1 MEDLERAKSKY
12 DKECSDETAEI
23 KREKRRLNDLLTL
36 REEEIE
42 KLKEGD
48 KVKSK
53 LVQERDGVIVEM
65 ERKIKHM
72 EKKYEKQI

>member
-1 MEDLERAKSKY
+1 M
-12 DKECSDETAEI
+12 
-23 KREKRRLNDLLTL
+23 LTL

-53 LVQERDGVIVEM
+53 LVQERDGVIGEM

>member
-1 MEDLERAKSKY
+1 MRLHIENVQQRVEDLERAKSKH
-12 DKECSDETAEI
+12 DLDFQDETAEI

-48 KVKSK
+48 K
-53 LVQERDGVIVEM
+53 
-65 ERKIKHM
+65 
-72 EKKYEKQI
+72 